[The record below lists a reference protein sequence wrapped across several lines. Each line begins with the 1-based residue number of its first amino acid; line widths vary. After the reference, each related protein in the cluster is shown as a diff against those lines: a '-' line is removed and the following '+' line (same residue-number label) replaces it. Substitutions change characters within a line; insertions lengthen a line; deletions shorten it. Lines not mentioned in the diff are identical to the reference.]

1 MTPQKI
7 IGLVAIKVLVLAA
20 AIGVVFMMV
29 GCNTLRG
36 IGEDV
41 EKAGEA
47 IQRSTR

>member
-29 GCNTLRG
+29 GCNTMRG